1 MKRDTQGSE
10 QPSGFL
16 SVVLGHEP
24 FSQRSLRTRTYAVYS
39 LGLPCRVKIPILRL
53 QRRPSNRHVS
63 RALVRP
69 FSTFIQGKTQAKA
82 AGAIESLIKGRR
94 TDRTLTGKRRPPL
107 SSPWGIKK
115 VEVPA

>member
-63 RALVRP
+63 RATLLIKVIIH
-69 FSTFIQGKTQAKA
+69 SGQDAKA
-82 AGAIESLIKGRR
+82 SGAAIESLIKGRR